1 MTPATR
7 SVTASAVASVGWS
20 SPARSRS
27 SGARCRPRAPSSP
40 TSVAARVA
48 TPTGSSRPATRS
60 STATSSPTTSSRSAA
75 RHGAGVDTA
84 VGDACALDLADESAD
99 AVLLLGPL
107 YHLDEPADRVRAL
120 AEARRVVRRGG
131 VVNAAAISRWAP
143 RLHGML
149 VERVHVEHPAIVTMI
164 EEVER
169 SGHMPPVH
177 DGAFT
182 GYAHTPAEL
191 GEEVGRSGLDL
202 EGVLAVEGIGA
213 ALADLDERLDDPT
226 ERACS
231 WTSCAPS
238 SRSPSCSGWDHT
250 SWPSGAGADA
260 SWAQIVPPVARS
272 APRAPDREDP
282 RCLPFPPAGPCRC
295 CATSMAA
302 PA

>member
-1 MTPATR
+1 M
-7 SVTASAVASVGWS
+7 
-20 SPARSRS
+20 
-27 SGARCRPRAPSSP
+27 
-40 TSVAARVA
+40 
-48 TPTGSSRPATRS
+48 
-60 STATSSPTTSSRSAA
+60 
-75 RHGAGVDTA
+75 
-84 VGDACALDLADESAD
+84 ADESAD

-120 AEARRVVRRGG
+120 AEARRVVRHGG
-131 VVNAAAISRWAP
+131 VVHAAAISRWAP

-149 VERVHVEHPAIVTMI
+149 IEHVHVEHPAIVTMI

-226 ERACS
+226 ERALLMDVLRAVES
-231 WTSCAPS
+231 VPELLGLGPHLLAVGR
-238 SRSPSCSGWDHT
+238 RS
-250 SWPSGAGADA
+250 
-260 SWAQIVPPVARS
+260 
-272 APRAPDREDP
+272 
-282 RCLPFPPAGPCRC
+282 
-295 CATSMAA
+295 
-302 PA
+302 